1 MVNPG
6 SFPVRSLFSHFRYCL
21 RPVFSLALLCSLI
34 TSCFAQT
41 ASSSTLVASNTPFA
55 LDLYHQLKAKPGDNV
70 FFSPYSISTALA
82 MTWAGA
88 RGETAAQMAQVL
100 HLPDLPVPT
109 VASAFGAWQ
118 KNLAALQIQGSVK
131 LALANSLWPQQNYP
145 FLPAYLSLVQNNFAA
160 GVFPVD
166 YGKNSAAVRLQ
177 INTWVSNQTN
187 QKIPEL
193 LSTRDLKRD
202 TRLVLVNAIYFKG
215 NWLTQ
220 FDPASTHSKPFHL
233 ADGSAPKV
241 PLMSHTFDVGDA
253 PPYAAVPLPGAEG
266 NLQILSLPYQGGA
279 LSFIVL
285 LPPTPDSLPAL
296 EKNLT
301 APQLAAWLAQLSSA
315 PEELRV
321 SLPKFMLSEKYRL
334 AENLQALGMTD
345 AFANADF
352 SGMDG
357 NRDLVISAVIHQAY
371 LDVNEQGTE
380 AAAATA
386 VVMGPGGPP
395 PQPILFVADHPFVF
409 LIRDN
414 ATGSILFLG
423 RLANPAAP
431 AP

>member
-1 MVNPG
+1 MKPLLLCPG
-6 SFPVRSLFSHFRYCL
+6 LPLALMLLLAAPAFAQPATTPADSFP
-21 RPVFSLALLCSLI
+21 
-34 TSCFAQT
+34 
-41 ASSSTLVASNTPFA
+41 LVAANNQFA

-88 RGETAAQMAQVL
+88 RGETATQMAQVL
-100 HLPDLPVPT
+100 HFSDLPVPA
-109 VASAFGAWQ
+109 VASAFGTLQ
-118 KNLAALQIQGSVK
+118 KNLTALQTSGDIK
-131 LALANSLWPQQNYP
+131 LAVANSLWPQQNYP
-145 FLPAYLSLVQNNFAA
+145 FLPAYLNLVQNDFAA
-160 GVFPVD
+160 SVYPVD
-166 YGKNSAAVRLQ
+166 YGKNYENVRRQ
-177 INTWVSNQTN
+177 INAWVSNQTN

-193 LSTRDLKRD
+193 IPQQVLQPD

-220 FDPASTHSKPFHL
+220 FDPASTQSKPFHL
-233 ADGSAPKV
+233 ASGATAMI
-241 PLMSHTFDVGDA
+241 PLMSHYFDVGDA
-253 PPYAAVPLPGAEG
+253 PPYTAVPLPGAEG
-266 NLQILSLPYQGGA
+266 NLQILSLPYRGRA

-285 LPPTPDSLPAL
+285 LPPTPDSLAIL

-301 APQLAAWLAQLSSA
+301 APQLAAWLAQLGS
-315 PEELRV
+315 PPDDLRV
-321 SLPKFMLSEKYRL
+321 SLPKFMLTEKYRL
-334 AENLQALGMTD
+334 AKNLQALGMID
-345 AFANADF
+345 AFTNADF

-371 LDVNEQGTE
+371 LDVNERGTE

-386 VVMGPGGPP
+386 VVIGPGGPP
-395 PQPILFVADHPFVF
+395 PQPILFVADHPFLF